1 MGRTLNSLYRER
13 RTMKNIALL
22 SLLTLAI
29 LQPLAEAQRGQA
41 LICRG
46 CEAARLRGREDP
58 RCRACSGLP
67 GREALN
73 ATASFG
79 KGDPNTITVT
89 NNLRTLSINVVITL
103 VGDGCAKLYINGIV
117 AGKTATR
124 IVGAACTP
132 TKVVATIVSN
142 NAGCKENVGGTT
154 RSYTVGPNPGTKGCD
169 IAAQ

>member
-41 LICRG
+41 
-46 CEAARLRGREDP
+46 P

-79 KGDPNTITVT
+79 KADPDAVTLSVT
-89 NNLRTLSINVVITL
+89 NGLKTLSINVVITL
-103 VGDGCAKLYINGIV
+103 VGPGRASLPIDGIA
-117 AGKTATR
+117 AGTTATK

-132 TKVVATIVSN
+132 SKVVATIVSN
-142 NAGCKENVGGTT
+142 NAGCKKNVGGTT
-154 RSYTVGPNPGTKGCD
+154 RSYTVKPDPGTKGCD
-169 IAAQ
+169 IAAK